1 MLQSMGSR
9 RVRHNRAT
17 NQQQQHLSPL
27 LMFEIFPI
35 LMGQRFPSPQKLKV
49 PSTNFPTSLVVREC
63 ACYLESA
70 KHLFLGGFPGGSDGK
85 IICLQCWRPGFNPW
99 VRKIPWRRDWQLQYS
114 CLENSMDGGS
124 MGSQSLTRL
133 SNFAFTFTFRHLYP
147 RLQIRS

>member
-17 NQQQQHLSPL
+17 NQQQLLSPL

-49 PSTNFPTSLVVREC
+49 PATNFPTSLVLREC
-63 ACYLESA
+63 ACDLESA
-70 KHLFLGGFPGGSDGK
+70 RHLFLDGFPGGSDGK

-99 VRKIPWRRDWQLQYS
+99 VRKIPWRRDWQPTPVFL
-114 CLENSMDGGS
+114 
-124 MGSQSLTRL
+124 
-133 SNFAFTFTFRHLYP
+133 P
-147 RLQIRS
+147 RKFHGWRVHGITESDTTEQLRFHFHFQAPLPQVTN